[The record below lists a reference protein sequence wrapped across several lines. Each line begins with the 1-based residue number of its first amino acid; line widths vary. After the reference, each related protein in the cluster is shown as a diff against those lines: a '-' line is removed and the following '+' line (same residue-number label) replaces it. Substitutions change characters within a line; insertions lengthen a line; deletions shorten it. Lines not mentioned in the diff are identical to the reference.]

1 MTDDVASDDSNES
14 TEPTEPTVE
23 EQLAGKADL
32 AVLQG
37 FAGEVSGT
45 IEKLHLRLKVLETR
59 SEYEGNDFITR
70 LVEAIKTMMQEEL
83 GKE

>member
-14 TEPTEPTVE
+14 TESTEPTVE

-32 AVLQG
+32 SILQG

-70 LVEAIKTMMQEEL
+70 LVEAIKKMMQEEL

>member
-14 TEPTEPTVE
+14 TEPTVE

-70 LVEAIKTMMQEEL
+70 LVEAIKKMMQEEL